1 METKL
6 IDGKLIARNI
16 RNEIAKE
23 VEQFVQLGNAPP
35 HLTAIIV
42 GNDPASQVYVRNKG
56 RACESVGMTHNT
68 IKLESSIS
76 TQDLLDIIKKLNI
89 DESISGILVQLPL
102 PKQIESSV
110 ILAAIDINKDV
121 DGLSNNNLGALLK
134 GEPNFI
140 PATPLG
146 VRELLQRSGVVIP
159 GKNVV
164 VVGRSTLVGK
174 PLSALLSMKSDKGD
188 ATVTLAHSATTDLS
202 SVTKTADILIVATG
216 LAEFIDD
223 TMNKEGAVIIDVGI
237 NRVDDKNNKNGY
249 KLVGDVNFE
258 SVLSKASMVTP
269 VPGGVGPM
277 TIAMVVSNTLRAAKL
292 NS

>member
-1 METKL
+1 MDTKL
-6 IDGKLIARNI
+6 IDGKLIAGNI
-16 RNEIAKE
+16 RDEIAKE
-23 VEQFVQLGNAPP
+23 VEQFVQLGNPSP

-42 GNDPASQVYVRNKG
+42 GNDPASEVYVRNKG

-68 IKLESSIS
+68 IKMESSIS
-76 TQDLLDIIKKLNI
+76 TQDLLDVIKKLNI
-89 DESISGILVQLPL
+89 DKSISGILIQLPL
-102 PKQIESSV
+102 PKHIDSSA

-134 GEPNFI
+134 GEPNFV

-146 VRELLQRSGVVIP
+146 VRELLYRNGVEIP

-174 PLSALLSMKSDKGD
+174 PLSALLSMKSDKGN

-202 SVTKTADILIVATG
+202 SVTKKADILIVAIG
-216 LAEFIDD
+216 IAEFIDG
-223 TMNKEGAVIIDVGI
+223 TMIKEGVVIIDVGI
-237 NRVDDKNNKNGY
+237 NRVDDINNKNGY
-249 KLVGDVNFE
+249 KLFRDVNFE